1 MFGSEQQYHQDTITL
16 TAFPQG
22 RMCGVWTAL
31 EDVQP
36 DSRRAGGVPEEPPLP
51 RVYMADADLPKV
63 TDDWTTFG
71 ETVVRIWTEHLRP
84 NSGKFARE
92 LYRPKAGT
100 VLIWHE
106 NLMHA
111 GAVRRD
117 KSISRRSIVGHY
129 FAEGAVVYYDSSGMP
144 GVLYG
149 GELPA

>member
-1 MFGSEQQYHQDTITL
+1 M
-16 TAFPQG
+16 
-22 RMCGVWTAL
+22 
-31 EDVQP
+31 
-36 DSRRAGGVPEEPPLP
+36 
-51 RVYMADADLPKV
+51 
-63 TDDWTTFG
+63 TDDWTAFG
-71 ETVVRIWTEHLRP
+71 KTVAALWNQHLQP
-84 NSGKFARE
+84 TTDKFARE

-129 FAEGAVVYYDSSGMP
+129 FAEGAVAYYDASGMP